1 MFHSDHTDNEN
12 YNQVLRAN
20 EDRDEGGD
28 RDGRKL
34 DNKDD
39 DASGDDI
46 GDGDDV
52 DTGNGI
58 GFKDTGDGVSVS
70 NTRDLGANYAIT
82 ETANTSFWHAQG
94 AANAYNG
101 REPDIEVMGA
111 EYAQLTNQRVHIQT
125 DLDALTQEQKNIV
138 FNPINLVKVKWN
150 GCVEGQ
156 FCMDGQP
163 QVQCESHNR
172 VNMFQK
178 QLASI
183 AAKERLHIVTDGVAG
198 AYLNA
203 EMAIDEI

>member
-1 MFHSDHTDNEN
+1 MGTLTVTQDYLPILPLLPPVVNDDVDNDTVFISKPPLIYVDNDALFHSDHTDNEN

-82 ETANTSFWHAQG
+82 EMANTSFWHAQG
-94 AANAYNG
+94 AANAYSG
-101 REPDIEVMGA
+101 GEPDIEVMGA

-138 FNPINLVKVKWN
+138 FNPINLVKVK
-150 GCVEGQ
+150 
-156 FCMDGQP
+156 
-163 QVQCESHNR
+163 
-172 VNMFQK
+172 
-178 QLASI
+178 
-183 AAKERLHIVTDGVAG
+183 
-198 AYLNA
+198 
-203 EMAIDEI
+203 